1 MKKSLFLVGLATLA
15 LAGCSQNEGVTGEG
29 ASNAIGFST
38 YTQKATKGAPV
49 TGITLPTNSDFLV
62 LGYSTGAANLATP
75 AALNF
80 MRQAVTYDGTSYT
93 YSPIKYWPTDASAQ
107 LSFFA
112 VYPAEVTGITPTAV
126 SSTPSALPVVAYTVP
141 TEPTRQVDLLLAGSV
156 NNVRGAS
163 PTAPTVAFAFAHKL
177 TKIGFTAA
185 LAGTYNGIYLR
196 INSISLKDVANT
208 ATFQAAANGSWA
220 MDAPTTFASTFTLNN
235 LVHLTD
241 NGSVSSTTAKDMVLG
256 NSYPMMVPFTYD
268 GTTVPASAGA
278 AIVIDYT
285 ITYADGTSTTNTK
298 TTTLSTLASAGYTWA
313 AGSAITYALSFNLAT
328 TAVTFSASVG
338 TWTDGGSTAIAN

>member
-1 MKKSLFLVGLATLA
+1 MTGLLTRIHR
-15 LAGCSQNEGVTGEG
+15 SSTG
-29 ASNAIGFST
+29 
-38 YTQKATKGAPV
+38 
-49 TGITLPTNSDFLV
+49 LPT
-62 LGYSTGAANLATP
+62 P
-75 AALNF
+75 AH
-80 MRQAVTYDGTSYT
+80 S
-93 YSPIKYWPTDASAQ
+93 SAS
-107 LSFFA
+107 FA

-241 NGSVSSTTAKDMVLG
+241 NGSVSL
-256 NSYPMMVPFTYD
+256 PPR
-268 GTTVPASAGA
+268 PR
-278 AIVIDYT
+278 
-285 ITYADGTSTTNTK
+285 
-298 TTTLSTLASAGYTWA
+298 TWC
-313 AGSAITYALSFNLAT
+313 SETRIR
-328 TAVTFSASVG
+328 
-338 TWTDGGSTAIAN
+338 